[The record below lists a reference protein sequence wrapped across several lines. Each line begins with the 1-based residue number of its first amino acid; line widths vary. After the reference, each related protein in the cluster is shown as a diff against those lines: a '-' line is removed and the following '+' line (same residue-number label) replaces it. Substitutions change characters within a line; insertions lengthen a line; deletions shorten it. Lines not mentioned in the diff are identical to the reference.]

1 MEHIGTYLQFIVI
14 VYPESLVVKTV
25 IGYLSLR
32 AVEVEISFTYKER
45 AFGVLRHTGNRDHAQ
60 ADVPTGNES
69 CIGLVSQVVRAKIII
84 PHITQQ
90 TADAGTFTIKIS
102 NIELFTRTD
111 QGAPA
116 AKVDNLHRRTIESP
130 IIYGINE
137 IRVTHIDRVLQF
149 SFQTVLRI
157 NESLITYRAIEVP
170 IIVQDIRRY
179 FLPDVRINGRYEYG
193 SGGKAI
199 EYPLTKTF
207 FVLRK
212 TIIHPQS
219 EWKRD
224 AVFGATEQGVI
235 GSFGKG
241 GFHFFHSSLAYLG
254 IRAVLYNH
262 RLLTGVEHFAFGQV
276 LSSGAGCQKQ
286 GCKEDVY
293 EFLHF
298 DSLNCAIVISFTLFA
313 HRFYFLLSLEYEQL
327 TQAVHLTA
335 KHKADTCLGYLTIE
349 HTFIVFVVEHADIA
363 CTAIVQTIFQRNI
376 IDE

>member
-1 MEHIGTYLQFIVI
+1 
-14 VYPESLVVKTV
+14 
-25 IGYLSLR
+25 
-32 AVEVEISFTYKER
+32 VEVEISFTYKER

-170 IIVQDIRRY
+170 IIMQDIRRY

-193 SGGKAI
+193 GGGKTI

-286 GCKEDVY
+286 GCKEY
-293 EFLHF
+293 IYKFLHF
-298 DSLNCAIVISFTLFA
+298 ILLCIKNLCMCLPPPPSGTPPPGRRRTENDSRGIILLLFLLHYSLTGSTFFFLLNMNSSLRRSILRRSTRPTPVSVISPSSTL
-313 HRFYFLLSLEYEQL
+313 S
-327 TQAVHLTA
+327 
-335 KHKADTCLGYLTIE
+335 
-349 HTFIVFVVEHADIA
+349 
-363 CTAIVQTIFQRNI
+363 
-376 IDE
+376 